1 MGKVCP
7 FPENKK
13 KKYQQEL
20 KYSSQT
26 MFLKELIDT
35 LILTYEE
42 KIETLKEYK
51 EKIEQLD
58 GLTCKSPKEVSKQ
71 VKQLND
77 QFLEMGISCNYF
89 KFFTKQNQ
97 AILYYSDGSGV
108 FVIKN
113 AKLDQAIK
121 LTVGEFINEFEG
133 YPFSL
138 TLDDEI
144 LRIFDKQINKLE
156 ITIDTLKNTSV

>member
-1 MGKVCP
+1 MGKVYP
-7 FPENKK
+7 FPEHKN

-20 KYSSQT
+20 GYSSQSV
-26 MFLKELIDT
+26 FLKELIDT

-42 KIETLKEYK
+42 KIETLKECK
-51 EKIEQLD
+51 KKIERLD
-58 GLTCKSPKEVSKQ
+58 GLACKSPKEVSKQ
-71 VKQLND
+71 VKYLNS

-97 AILYYSDGSGV
+97 EVLYYSDASGV

-113 AKLDQAIK
+113 RKIDQAIK
-121 LTVGEFINEFEG
+121 LTVGEFINEFNG

-138 TLDDEI
+138 ALDDEI
-144 LRIFDKQINKLE
+144 MRIFDKQISKLE

>member
-1 MGKVCP
+1 MGKVYP

-13 KKYQQEL
+13 KKYQQESR
-20 KYSSQT
+20 YSSQT
-26 MFLKELIDT
+26 IFLKELIDT

-42 KIETLKEYK
+42 KIDTLKDYK
-51 EKIEQLD
+51 KKIERLE
-58 GLTCKSPKEVSKQ
+58 GLACKSPKEVSKQ
-71 VKQLND
+71 VKHLNS

-89 KFFTKQNQ
+89 KFFTKQNK

-113 AKLDQAIK
+113 NKLDQAIK
-121 LTVGEFINEFEG
+121 VTVGEFINEFEG
-133 YPFSL
+133 YPFTL
-138 TLDDEI
+138 VLDDEVM
-144 LRIFDKQINKLE
+144 RIFDKQINKLE